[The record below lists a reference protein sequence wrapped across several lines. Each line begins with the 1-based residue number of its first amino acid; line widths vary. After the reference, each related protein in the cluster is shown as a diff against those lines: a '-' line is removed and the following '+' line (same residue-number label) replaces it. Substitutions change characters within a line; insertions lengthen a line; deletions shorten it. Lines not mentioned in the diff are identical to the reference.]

1 MKINKCKKIISSLIL
16 IFMIVS
22 QLGGVFAASIGET
35 KDLVSL
41 GECAR
46 HLKYRNSQGVDSL
59 IITHYIVYNE
69 NGKQYP
75 AYCLDVNLP
84 GVDDNDSYGVVV
96 GDMSQIANN
105 QMVWRVLLNGF
116 PYKTPAEM
124 GLPDEQSA
132 FVVTKQAIYS
142 VLDGRDT
149 SRYSGAD
156 ELGNTMANKVRE
168 LVDIGRNGT
177 QTYQDSVVTT
187 NAITNAGVDNIDN
200 KYVSQTFNVTAQVN
214 MKDIK
219 IILNGESAPAGTKIT
234 DENNN
239 EKTTFNKGENFKI
252 LVPRENITSDI
263 NVEFSVSGQ
272 AETYP
277 ILFGKAPNANV
288 QNYVLTTDP
297 FVLSTSRGTMTYK
310 PDFDVEIE
318 KVSNGDSEITGEA
331 AGSTLAGATFK
342 IKVPGEE
349 LERIVKT
356 DENGKIYIEGL
367 PLNTEITITEVEAPD
382 YYLMGKNTT
391 FIVEGKYDG
400 DDKKVTVENT
410 PVDIEV
416 NVDKD
421 VDKEEA
427 QGNEIVTYDIDNIK
441 NLSNVK
447 LDDFTLTDNLPG
459 EVRIQKLQTGTYNED
474 LKYSITYNTNK
485 RQNIEIAKDLST
497 TKNNTIDFTN
507 EELGEDEYVTSYSL
521 HFGTVK
527 IGFSNTSKMFVE
539 TKVIEGLVDEST
551 FINNVKV
558 YGHYLEATAE
568 DNDDVPVKVYENV
581 LKVRKVSKE
590 YNQYTEL
597 PAGSRINAVF
607 EILDENKNYVATINV
622 NDKEDCIYKYLETGK
637 QYYLKEI
644 SVDDYYVISKDLIPF
659 EFKENGQVIELE
671 VKNDNVN
678 LIVDVEKEAPAEA
691 QKGEVIDY
699 TFSNIGNY
707 SNTEVSNFIW
717 GDKLPRQVRVQ
728 ELQTGIYNEELEYEI
743 QYITN
748 KNTNWK
754 NIGDKYNTQENYT
767 IDLTSENLG
776 LEDGEYVEEFRLVF
790 GKVKSG
796 FESTTTPIV
805 KAKVNDDVQNNK
817 IFVNN
822 TYVTADY
829 QETELKAEDE
839 AHTVVY
845 TKTPETEKELPKT
858 GM

>member
-1 MKINKCKKIISSLIL
+1 MKINKSKKIISSLIL
-16 IFMIVS
+16 IFMIVA

-46 HLKYRNSQGVDSL
+46 HLKYRNSQGVDTL
-59 IITHYIVYNE
+59 IITHYVVYNE

-75 AYCLDVNLP
+75 AYCLNVNLP
-84 GVDDNDSYGVVV
+84 GIEESDYDVVV
-96 GDMSQIANN
+96 EDMSQIANN

-116 PYKTPAEM
+116 PYKSPQEM

-149 SRYSGAD
+149 NRYSGAD
-156 ELGNTMANKVRE
+156 AIGNIMANKVRE

-177 QTYQDSVVTT
+177 QTYQDPIVTT
-187 NAITNAGVDNIDN
+187 NAITNAGVDNVDN
-200 KYVSQTFNVTAQVN
+200 KYISQTFNVTAQVN

-219 IILNGESAPAGTKIT
+219 IILNGESAPVGTKVT

-239 EKTTFNKGENFKI
+239 EKTIFNKGENFKI

-277 ILFGKAPNANV
+277 ILFGKAPNESV
-288 QNYVLTTDP
+288 QDYVLTTDP
-297 FVLSTSRGTMTYK
+297 FVLSTSRGTMTYT

-318 KVSNGDSEITGEA
+318 KVSNGKSEITGEEE
-331 AGSTLAGATFK
+331 GSLLEGATFK
-342 IKVPGEE
+342 IVVDGQEMEKI
-349 LERIVKT
+349 LKT

-367 PLNTEITITEVEAPD
+367 PLNTEITITEIEAPD
-382 YYLMGKNTT
+382 YYLKGKNTT

-400 DDKKVTVENT
+400 DNKKVTVENT

-416 NVDKD
+416 NVDKN

-447 LDDFTLTDNLPG
+447 LDDFTLTDNLPE
-459 EVRIQKLQTGTYNED
+459 EVRIQTLQTGIYNED

-485 RQNIEIAKDLST
+485 RTNIEIAKDLST
-497 TKNNTIDFTN
+497 TKNNTIDFTK
-507 EELGEDEYVTSYSL
+507 EKMEKDEYVTSYSL

-551 FINNVKV
+551 FINNVRV
-558 YGHYLEATAE
+558 FGHYLEATAE
-568 DNDDVPVKVYENV
+568 DKDDVPVEVYENI
-581 LKVRKVSKE
+581 LKVRKVTKE

-607 EILDENKNYVATINV
+607 ELLDENKEYIATLDV
-622 NDKEDCIYKYLETGK
+622 KDTEDYIYKYLKTGK
-637 QYYLKEI
+637 TYYLKEV
-644 SVDDYYVISKDLIPF
+644 SVDPYYVISNELV
-659 EFKENGQVIELE
+659 EFKFEENGQVIELE
-671 VKNDNVN
+671 IANDNVN

-699 TFSNIGNY
+699 TFNNIGNY

-728 ELQTGIYNEELEYEI
+728 ELQTGIWNEDLQYEI

-754 NIGDKYNTQENYT
+754 NIGEKYNTTENYT
-767 IDLTSENLG
+767 IDLTSETLG

-796 FESTTTPIV
+796 FEATITPIV
-805 KAKVNDDVQNNK
+805 KAKVNEDVQNNK

-829 QETELKAEDE
+829 QETELKEEDE
-839 AHTVVY
+839 ANTIVY
-845 TKTPETEKELPKT
+845 TKITETEKELPKT

>member
-1 MKINKCKKIISSLIL
+1 MKINKSKKIISSLIL

-46 HLKYRNSQGVDSL
+46 HLKYRNSQGVDTL
-59 IITHYIVYNE
+59 IITHYVVYNE

-75 AYCLDVNLP
+75 AYCLNVNLP
-84 GVDDNDSYGVVV
+84 GIEESDYDVVV
-96 GDMSQIANN
+96 EDMSQIANN

-116 PYKTPAEM
+116 PYKTPQEM

-132 FVVTKQAIYS
+132 FVVTKQAIYA

-149 SRYSGAD
+149 NRYSGAD
-156 ELGNTMANKVRE
+156 EIGNVMANKVRE

-177 QTYQDSVVTT
+177 QTYQDPVVTT
-187 NAITNAGVDNIDN
+187 NAITDAGVDNIDN
-200 KYVSQTFNVTAQVN
+200 KYISQTFNVTAQVN

-219 IILNGESAPAGTKIT
+219 IILNGQSAPEGTKVT

-277 ILFGKAPNANV
+277 ILFGKAPNSSV

-297 FVLSTSRGTMTYK
+297 FVLSTTRGTMSYT
-310 PDFDVEIE
+310 PNFDVEIE
-318 KVSNGDSEITGEA
+318 KVSNGKSEITGKEE
-331 AGSTLAGATFK
+331 GSALAGATFK
-342 IKVPGEE
+342 IVVDGQEMEKI
-349 LERIVKT
+349 LKT

-382 YYLMGKNTT
+382 YYLKGKNTT

-400 DDKKVTVENT
+400 DNKKVTVENT

-416 NVDKD
+416 TVDKN

-427 QGNEIVTYDIDNIK
+427 QGNEIVTYDIDNIQ

-447 LDDFTLTDNLPG
+447 LDDFTLTDNLPE

-474 LKYSITYNTNK
+474 LKYRITYDTNK

-497 TKNNTIDFTN
+497 TKNNTIDFTK
-507 EELGEDEYVTSYSL
+507 EELGEEEYVTSYSL

-527 IGFSNTSKMFVE
+527 IGFSNTSKMFIE
-539 TKVIEGLVDEST
+539 TKVIEGLVDKST
-551 FINNVKV
+551 FINNVRV
-558 YGHYLEATAE
+558 FGHYLEATAE
-568 DNDDVPVKVYENV
+568 DKDDVPVEVYENI
-581 LKVRKVSKE
+581 LKVRKITKE

-607 EILDENKNYVATINV
+607 ELLDENKEYIATLDV
-622 NDKEDCIYKYLETGK
+622 KDTEDYIYKYLETGK
-637 QYYLKEI
+637 TYYLKEI
-644 SVDDYYVISKDLIPF
+644 SVDPYYVISNELV
-659 EFKENGQVIELE
+659 EFKFEENGQVIELE
-671 VKNDNVN
+671 IANDNVN
-678 LIVDVEKEAPAEA
+678 LVVDVEKEAPAEA
-691 QKGEVIDY
+691 QRGEVIDY
-699 TFSNIGNY
+699 TFNNIGNY

-728 ELQTGIYNEELEYEI
+728 ELQTGTWNEELEYEI
-743 QYITN
+743 QFITN

-754 NIGDKYNTQENYT
+754 TIGDKYNTQENYT
-767 IDLTSENLG
+767 IDLTSEALG
-776 LEDGEYVEEFRLVF
+776 LEEGEYVEEFRLIFV
-790 GKVKSG
+790 KVKAG
-796 FESTTTPIV
+796 FEATTTPIV
-805 KAKVNDDVQNNK
+805 KARVNDDVQNNK

-839 AHTVVY
+839 VHTIVY

>member
-1 MKINKCKKIISSLIL
+1 MKVNKYKKLISSLIL
-16 IFMIVS
+16 VFMIVS

-46 HLKYRNSQGVDSL
+46 HLKYRNSQGVESL

-75 AYCLDVNLP
+75 AYCLNVNLP
-84 GVDDNDSYGVVV
+84 GVEESDYDVVV
-96 GDMSQIANN
+96 EDMSQIANN

-156 ELGNTMANKVRE
+156 EIGNIMANKVRE

-177 QTYQDSVVTT
+177 QTYQDPVVTT
-187 NAITNAGVDNIDN
+187 NAITNVGVDNIDN

-219 IILNGESAPAGTKIT
+219 IILNGQSAPEGTKVT

-252 LVPRENITSDI
+252 LVPRENITNDI

-277 ILFGKAPNANV
+277 ILLGKAPNESV
-288 QNYVLTTDP
+288 QDYVLTTDP
-297 FVLSTSRGTMTYK
+297 FVLSTSRGTMSYK

-318 KVSNGDSEITGEA
+318 KISNGKSEITGEEE
-331 AGSTLAGATFK
+331 GSTLAGATFK

-349 LERIVKT
+349 LERILKT

-367 PLNTEITITEVEAPD
+367 PLNTEITITEIEAPD

-400 DDKKVTVENT
+400 DNKKVTVENT

-447 LDDFTLTDNLPG
+447 LDDFTLTDNLPE

-485 RQNIEIAKDLST
+485 RQNIEIVKDLST
-497 TKNNTIDFTN
+497 TKNNTIDFTK

-568 DNDDVPVKVYENV
+568 DNDDVPVEVYENI
-581 LKVRKVSKE
+581 LKVRKVTKE

-607 EILDENKNYVATINV
+607 ELLDENKEYIATLNV
-622 NDKEDCIYKYLETGK
+622 TDTEDYIYKYLETGK
-637 QYYLKEI
+637 TYYLKEI
-644 SVDDYYVISKDLIPF
+644 SVDPYYVISNELV
-659 EFKENGQVIELE
+659 EFKFEENGQVVELE
-671 VKNDNVN
+671 IANDNVN

-699 TFSNIGNY
+699 TFSNIGNC
-707 SNTEVSNFIW
+707 SNTEVNNFIW

-728 ELQTGIYNEELEYEI
+728 ELQTGIWNEELEYEI

-767 IDLTSENLG
+767 IDLTSETLG
-776 LEDGEYVEEFRLVF
+776 LEDGEYIEEFRLVF

-796 FESTTTPIV
+796 FEATTTPIV

-817 IFVNN
+817 IFVND

-839 AHTVVY
+839 AHTIVY